1 MRGRGH
7 GVASAQAEVGPLRCR
22 LNPKHRQY
30 RSTRRYRFAVD
41 AGLELEAMAAE
52 LVLELEAA
60 ELVQELEVAELVH
73 SAVSYESCL
82 DR

>member
-1 MRGRGH
+1 
-7 GVASAQAEVGPLRCR
+7 
-22 LNPKHRQY
+22 
-30 RSTRRYRFAVD
+30 
-41 AGLELEAMAAE
+41 MAAE